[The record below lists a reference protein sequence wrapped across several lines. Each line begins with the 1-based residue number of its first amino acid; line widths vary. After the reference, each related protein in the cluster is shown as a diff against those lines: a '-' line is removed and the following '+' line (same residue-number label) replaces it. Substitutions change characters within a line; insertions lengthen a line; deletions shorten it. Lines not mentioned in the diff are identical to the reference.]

1 MPCRAGGAGAS
12 GLGGAGGGNQ
22 NQAELQTSQAPTPS
36 RDHDDDVSLVEACR
50 KLNEVIGLKG
60 VSRWGSRTLPHTGA
74 SGWGLLRGHRPE
86 AILLPPG
93 ISNRLSSLPAQMGQ
107 RGPRRTTLMTSWGAS
122 TYPSG

>member
-60 VSRWGSRTLPHTGA
+60 VSRCS
-74 SGWGLLRGHRPE
+74 SKGL
-86 AILLPPG
+86 ILG
-93 ISNRLSSLPAQMGQ
+93 
-107 RGPRRTTLMTSWGAS
+107 
-122 TYPSG
+122 